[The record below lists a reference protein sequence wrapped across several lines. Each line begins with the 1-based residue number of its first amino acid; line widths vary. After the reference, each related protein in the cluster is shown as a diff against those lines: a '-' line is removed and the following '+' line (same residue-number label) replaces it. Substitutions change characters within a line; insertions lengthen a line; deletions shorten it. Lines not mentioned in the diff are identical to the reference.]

1 MRRRGRFPRSYVVVV
16 DHEGMS
22 RLLFV
27 LGPLSAAALL
37 LSSCK
42 REVPP
47 AGEDARVPTVE
58 SSPVAPADTA
68 TRPPDPGTPAPAAS
82 AAAAAPAGP
91 GGAGSSRYD
100 EAKFDLTAQ
109 ASGAYSAGKE
119 GALEIVLNAKPP
131 FHANQQYPYKFK
143 AKEGPG
149 VKFAQPVFGKD
160 AAKLEAQRV
169 TMRVPFTPDGA
180 GQRTVSGQF
189 AFSVCTEETCLMEKR
204 DLSLVV
210 DVK

>member
-1 MRRRGRFPRSYVVVV
+1 
-16 DHEGMS
+16 MS

-27 LGPLSAAALL
+27 LGPLWAASLL

-42 REVPP
+42 REAPP

-58 SSPVAPADTA
+58 SSPAAPADTA
-68 TRPPDPGTPAPAAS
+68 ARPPDAPAPAAS
-82 AAAAAPAGP
+82 AAAAPGAPAAAA
-91 GGAGSSRYD
+91 GAGSSRYD

-109 ASGAYSAGKE
+109 PSGAYSAGKE
-119 GALEIVLNAKPP
+119 GTVEIVLNAKAP

-143 AKEGPG
+143 TKEAAG

-160 AAKLEAQRV
+160 AAKLEPSRV

-204 DLSLVV
+204 DLALVV